1 MPRLPQELIDTIV
14 YYLYDDKESIK
25 QCSITGRSFLYSSR
39 RILFHSIKVNCFH
52 SNKRAE
58 KFLKF
63 LTSSPSIGKN
73 IKKLQLSDGHLP
85 RRRELPMSL
94 SNILFRIFSNL
105 PNIHSFELIGFGW
118 SSEDEKIDWTQCRH
132 PISLR
137 ELSIEQFTIAQSD
150 NEGSHE
156 VQFDELLDFFS
167 IFGTIDKLTVKHIW
181 TPGGRLEAISYETIK
196 QWIDDP
202 CLLERLQVSSLHLD
216 ADQQKWTSV
225 TSDQRRFRVYTYP
238 VDPDYIN
245 AIPILELIRRTSSP
259 KSLALHPS
267 TVTEAFAAKAL
278 IADSIKTLT
287 SFSLEIVDI
296 YDAQWFDVQSVSRP
310 SLDHY
315 VFDLSKCQKLNTLRF
330 KVGANYLET
339 HMGMCE
345 TLRTISNSSTPSS
358 IRSITIQVTV
368 TLSDGDWRTVT
379 HEDLS
384 TCVHS
389 IQWKDIDAILTSRNF
404 ESLENVVVDL
414 SNIALLSDRSRGASD
429 FLTMLK
435 EDLLCLLKQV
445 CGKGLLTI
453 LTAADKE

>member
-39 RILFHSIKVNCFH
+39 RILFHSIK
-52 SNKRAE
+52 
-58 KFLKF
+58 
-63 LTSSPSIGKN
+63 N
-73 IKKLQLSDGHLP
+73 IKKLH
-85 RRRELPMSL
+85 
-94 SNILFRIFSNL
+94 NILFRIFSNL

-245 AIPILELIRRTSSP
+245 AITILELIRQ
-259 KSLALHPS
+259 
-267 TVTEAFAAKAL
+267 
-278 IADSIKTLT
+278 
-287 SFSLEIVDI
+287 IVDI

-315 VFDLSKCQKLNTLRF
+315 VFDLSKCQKLNALRF
-330 KVGANYLET
+330 KVGANYLAT